1 MAGVAAP
8 SFVSISSLT
17 VSDEFQMRLKLDR
30 SIVSEYAEM
39 VKESDGSWPFAD
51 PCSVYRVKDELIL
64 VDGFHR
70 VAAIKQA
77 GEDQV
82 SVAITDGSRLD
93 AKKAAFSANQSHGL
107 RLTNADKRHKV
118 TIALKDSVLQKWSDR
133 KLAELCGVSNRFVTD
148 MRGELCTVHSSPA
161 KNEPSVKV
169 GADGKSRPASKPDA
183 DMQRKKI
190 VAAVVA
196 NEEASDRKIAE
207 MVGCDHKTVGKVR
220 REVESESVI
229 THPAAAVVADDI
241 EDDVEVDDS
250 EAPRDLIDMFVD
262 IKTEIRLLL
271 HEVPAAQ
278 RENMWREIVK
288 QLGSEDILSW

>member
-8 SFVSISSLT
+8 SFVSISQLT
-17 VSDEFQMRLKLDR
+17 VSDEFQMRCQLDR
-30 SIVSEYAEM
+30 SVVSEYAEM
-39 VKESDGSWPFAD
+39 VKQSSGVWPFAD
-51 PCSVYRVKDELIL
+51 PCSVYQVKDQLIL

-82 SVAITDGSRLD
+82 CIRLTEGSRLD
-93 AKKAAFSANQSHGL
+93 AKKAAFAANQTHGL
-107 RLTNADKRHKV
+107 RLSNADKRHKV
-118 TIALKDSVLQKWSDR
+118 RIALKDSALQKWSDR
-133 KLAELCGVSNRFVTD
+133 KLAELCGVSHDFVSR
-148 MRGELCTVHSSPA
+148 MRGELSSNDSSPLA
-161 KNEPSVKV
+161 QPAQKT
-169 GADGKSRPASKPDA
+169 GADGKERPASKADA

-196 NEEASDRKIAE
+196 NGDASDRKIAD

-220 REVESESVI
+220 REVEAEAVI
-229 THPAAAVVADDI
+229 SQPSTCTVDDPVS
-241 EDDVEVDDS
+241 DDVSVDDT

-262 IKTEIRLLL
+262 IKTEIRLLF

-278 RENMWREIVK
+278 RENMWREVVK